1 MLDVMS
7 PAAACPAATPDRHS
21 IVLLPGDG
29 IGPEIVDACRPVLA
43 ATFPTWDFTDAAIG
57 WECWC
62 ADGDPVP
69 AATWRA
75 LEDADAALMAAIT
88 SKPAREAEAELA
100 GHLRGT
106 GLTYRSPVLQLRR
119 RLDLFANVRPME
131 DLLAGSTASS
141 LHDAP
146 ATPPSAR
153 TSSHSPPNTASRT
166 APRFGFTVVRENT
179 EGLYSHD
186 FSMRGAGVHAA
197 DAHAAGAHTADAHTA
212 DAPDGGAP
220 GERATGAHAKSAA
233 LAGMWDVVK
242 HDPTVARST
251 PADTA
256 IALRVTTGFAWR
268 RLLRTAAALTGHAA
282 DPALRRVTVAD
293 KPNILRESGA
303 VIRDAVDEVA
313 AEFPG
318 VEFEIAN
325 ADAVAMRMIT
335 APRSFDV
342 IAAENL
348 LGDMLSD
355 MGAGL
360 MGGLGLPSSGNIGA
374 DHAVFEPVHGSA
386 PDIAGRG
393 IANPAAFLLSAAM
406 CAEHLADKVEASQ
419 ASPAAECGAGS
430 EAGSKS
436 EAATEATANPD
447 GDLRERADRL
457 RSAVIATLRDNPTP
471 DLGGTN
477 TTAGFADAV
486 AGLVAGTS

>member
-1 MLDVMS
+1 
-7 PAAACPAATPDRHS
+7 
-21 IVLLPGDG
+21 
-29 IGPEIVDACRPVLA
+29 
-43 ATFPTWDFTDAAIG
+43 
-57 WECWC
+57 
-62 ADGDPVP
+62 
-69 AATWRA
+69 
-75 LEDADAALMAAIT
+75 
-88 SKPAREAEAELA
+88 
-100 GHLRGT
+100 
-106 GLTYRSPVLQLRR
+106 
-119 RLDLFANVRPME
+119 
-131 DLLAGSTASS
+131 
-141 LHDAP
+141 
-146 ATPPSAR
+146 
-153 TSSHSPPNTASRT
+153 
-166 APRFGFTVVRENT
+166 
-179 EGLYSHD
+179 
-186 FSMRGAGVHAA
+186 
-197 DAHAAGAHTADAHTA
+197 
-212 DAPDGGAP
+212 
-220 GERATGAHAKSAA
+220 
-233 LAGMWDVVK
+233 MWDVVK

>member
-1 MLDVMS
+1 MS
-7 PAAACPAATPDRHS
+7 ASSHR

-43 ATFPTWDFTDAAIG
+43 AAFPTWEFTDAAIG
-57 WECWC
+57 WGCWRT
-62 ADGDPVP
+62 AGDPIP
-69 AATWRA
+69 AETWRA
-75 LEDADAALMAAIT
+75 LESADAAIMAAIT

-100 GHLRGT
+100 DHLRGT

-119 RLDLFANVRPME
+119 RLDLYANIRPVE

-141 LHDAP
+141 LHDGPAP
-146 ATPPSAR
+146 TPS
-153 TSSHSPPNTASRT
+153 
-166 APRFGFTVVRENT
+166 PRFGFTVVRENT

-186 FSMRGAGVHAA
+186 LSMAG
-197 DAHAAGAHTADAHTA
+197 
-212 DAPDGGAP
+212 PDSNG
-220 GERATGAHAKSAA
+220 
-233 LAGMWDVVK
+233 LWDVVK
-242 HDPTVARST
+242 QDPTVTHST
-251 PADTA
+251 RADTA
-256 IALRVTTGFAWR
+256 VALRVTTGFGWR
-268 RLLRTAAALTGHAA
+268 RLLRTAASLTGRAA
-282 DPALRRVTVAD
+282 DPSLRRVTVAD

-303 VIRDAVDEVA
+303 IIRDAVDEVA

-318 VEFEIAN
+318 IEFEIAN

-335 APRSFDV
+335 QPRSFDV

-355 MGAGL
+355 LGAGL

-406 CAEHLADKVEASQ
+406 CAEHLAGPGGDES
-419 ASPAAECGAGS
+419 AGTGES
-430 EAGSKS
+430 TVAN
-436 EAATEATANPD
+436 TAHHLR
-447 GDLRERADRL
+447 DLRERAARL
-457 RSAVIATLRDNPTP
+457 RNAVIATLRANPTP

-477 TTAGFADAV
+477 TTTGFAGEV
-486 AGLVAGTS
+486 AARLAS